1 MTDPVRNPGRDPGR
15 RAARQRDL
23 GGLVVT
29 CVAVAV
35 IGTGVA
41 AAFFPGW
48 LDALM
53 LFDVNAAVA
62 WYRQLGAWGIL
73 GSVAMMAICALT
85 FAPAEIVAIANGMTY
100 GPVWGSV
107 LTWASAMIGA
117 NIGFAFAKAIGPRI
131 IVRMIGAGR
140 FEQVSA
146 WTNRRGAVALLGARC
161 IPFLP
166 FFALNLGAGAI
177 GMRWWTFN
185 WSTGLGILP
194 AAIIFTALGDRAM
207 HWPFYVW
214 IGLAVVILAVL
225 AVGRRLAKDLL
236 GR

>member
-1 MTDPVRNPGRDPGR
+1 VRRDSR
-15 RAARQRDL
+15 LSALA
-23 GGLVVT
+23 VT
-29 CVAVAV
+29 SVAVV
-35 IGTGVA
+35 VVGTGLA

-53 LFDVNAAVA
+53 LFDVNSAVA
-62 WYRQLGAWGIL
+62 WYRQLGGWGVL

-100 GPVWGSV
+100 GPVWGSA
-107 LTWASAMIGA
+107 LTWASGMIGA
-117 NIGFAFAKAIGPRI
+117 NIGFAFAKAIGPRL
-131 IVRMIGAGR
+131 IVRMIGAAR
-140 FEQVSA
+140 FDQVNG
-146 WTNRRGAVALLGARC
+146 WTNRRGSVALLVARC

-166 FFALNLGAGAI
+166 FFALNLGAGAF

-185 WSTGLGILP
+185 WSTALGILP

-214 IGLAVVILAVL
+214 IGLAGAVL
-225 AVGRRLAKDLL
+225 ATLML
-236 GR
+236 GRWLLKGVVGG